1 MKSYDRKNL
10 HKRSHDFPDINEYTF
25 EELREV
31 CKLYEELRRSK
42 KEVTSNDIVSH
53 FKCSEQKARVMLSAA
68 EFNAKMKKKGL
79 A

>member
-1 MKSYDRKNL
+1 MSSYGNRNP

-31 CKLYEELRRSK
+31 CKLYGELVRSK
-42 KEVTSNDIVSH
+42 KDVSSSDIMKH

-68 EFNAKMKKKGL
+68 EFHAKMKKKGL
-79 A
+79 V